1 MKTKG
6 LKVISAT
13 QTKVLQI
20 VLNTL
25 SPSPPLRQ
33 TFMLGDG
40 GENEDML

>member
-6 LKVISAT
+6 LKVMSAT

-25 SPSPPLRQ
+25 PFTTTKANFYAGRLW
-33 TFMLGDG
+33 
-40 GENEDML
+40 E